1 MNFILAIWI
10 LPFALLGNG
19 VQDDQQSK
27 QLKRFKSQLRQ
38 RIKIDQSTR
47 TVLLKY
53 RMRTKREDPEKLSKL
68 TKKASDAD
76 GENLEWL
83 KEQVGN
89 YGWPRLSWIG
99 KKSQEE
105 FFILVLHA
113 DRAPSFQKKCMEL
126 MSELPRG
133 EWSPLHYKRLEHRLK
148 TVQKNLPEIWF
159 IFPHK

>member
-38 RIKIDQSTR
+38 RIKKDQSTR

-89 YGWPRLSWIG
+89 
-99 KKSQEE
+99 
-105 FFILVLHA
+105 
-113 DRAPSFQKKCMEL
+113 
-126 MSELPRG
+126 
-133 EWSPLHYKRLEHRLK
+133 
-148 TVQKNLPEIWF
+148 
-159 IFPHK
+159 